1 LEGFAPTPV
10 ALNTRFF
17 ASFQRNFFWMGR
29 RGPKPQPEGVK
40 EQKAPVRSRSRK
52 TAAAAAQPTAAP
64 GKSDAPS
71 WLKSEGLKIFQR
83 MAPALRSMKLLTET
97 DVPAFARYCKHY
109 ARWLELQKRLDTD
122 GEFYEI
128 ETASGKVRRADPA
141 FTMADRLDR
150 MMLAFED
157 RFGLN
162 PAERQRIMVQ
172 RAQPAN
178 PGLFGADAG
187 SDTPA
192 RTDDPAAAATPA
204 AEPTEGP
211 IGLLN

>member
-1 LEGFAPTPV
+1 
-10 ALNTRFF
+10 
-17 ASFQRNFFWMGR
+17 MGR
-29 RGPKPQPEGVK
+29 RGPKPEPAGVK

-52 TAAAAAQPTAAP
+52 TTKAAQPSAPAAS
-64 GKSDAPS
+64 GVAPAWMKGES
-71 WLKSEGLKIFQR
+71 LKIFQR
-83 MAPALRSMKLLTET
+83 MAPTLRSMKLLTET
-97 DVPAFARYCKHY
+97 DVPAFSRYCKHY
-109 ARWLELQKRLDTD
+109 SRWLDMQKRLDKD

-162 PAERQRIMVQ
+162 PAERQRIMAA
-172 RAQPAN
+172 RANTGAT
-178 PGLFGADAG
+178 GDMFGNSASGKDERREG
-187 SDTPA
+187 DE
-192 RTDDPAAAATPA
+192 AAAAAPA
-204 AEPTEGP
+204 AEPIEGP